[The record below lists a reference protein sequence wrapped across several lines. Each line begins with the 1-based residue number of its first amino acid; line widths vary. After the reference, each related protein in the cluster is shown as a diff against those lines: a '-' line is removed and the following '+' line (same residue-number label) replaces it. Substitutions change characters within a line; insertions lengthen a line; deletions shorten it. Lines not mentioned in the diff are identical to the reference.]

1 MKIKYIHNLEYS
13 YEESVQLGEH
23 RLCIKPRSH
32 GFQRLI
38 NFNLNISPNPKI
50 LYPLLAASGEEI
62 NRITFE
68 GYTDSLS
75 IKAISEVETLKHP
88 CILDGIKE
96 RDLTLPFCR
105 SIINRDLQGALEGW
119 MPNGQH
125 DPSAVELAQESLAGS
140 SNNALSFTFQLIEII
155 QDRVKY
161 TKRHTGPAWPASR
174 TLRERV
180 GSCRDLAMLMVESC
194 RSVGIPSRFVSG
206 YHFEDPLPK
215 EFELHAWAELYIPGA
230 GWRGFDP
237 SGKGLIDERY
247 LTLVSSS
254 KSNLTAVIT
263 GNFRGKT
270 NLKNNLTWEIKP
282 LEICNYLSLLIFKMI
297 LKDI

>member
-13 YEESVQLGEH
+13 YEELVQLGEH

-32 GFQRLI
+32 GFQRLL
-38 NFNLNISPNPKI
+38 NFDLKISPKPKI

-68 GYTDSLS
+68 GYTNNLS
-75 IKAISEVETLKHP
+75 IKSISEVETLKHP
-88 CILDGIKE
+88 DIFDGVKE

-125 DPSAVELAQESLAGS
+125 DPSAVELAQEALAGS
-140 SNNALSFTFQLIEII
+140 SNNALSFIYQLIEII
-155 QDRVKY
+155 QERVKY
-161 TKRHTGPAWPASR
+161 TKRHIGPAWPASR
-174 TLRERV
+174 TLKERV
-180 GSCRDLAMLMVESC
+180 GSCRDLAMIMVEAC
-194 RSVGIPSRFVSG
+194 RSVGIPSRFVSV
-206 YHFEDPLPK
+206 YHFEDPLPN
-215 EFELHAWAELYIPGA
+215 EYDLHAWAELYIPGA

-263 GNFRGKT
+263 GNFRGRT
-270 NLKNNLTWEIKP
+270 NIKNNLSWEIKP
-282 LEICNYLSLLIFKMI
+282 LEINN
-297 LKDI
+297 

>member
-68 GYTDSLS
+68 GYTDALS

-180 GSCRDLAMLMVESC
+180 GSCRDLAMLMVAAC

-263 GNFRGKT
+263 GNFKGKT

-282 LEICNYLSLLIFKMI
+282 LEICN
-297 LKDI
+297 

>member
-62 NRITFE
+62 NRIIFE

-75 IKAISEVETLKHP
+75 IKAISEVETFKHP
-88 CILDGIKE
+88 CILDGVKE

-282 LEICNYLSLLIFKMI
+282 LEICN
-297 LKDI
+297 

>member
-1 MKIKYIHNLEYS
+1 MKIKYIHNLKYS
-13 YEESVQLGEH
+13 YEEPVQLGDH
-23 RLCIKPRSH
+23 RLCIKPRSN

-38 NFNLNISPNPKI
+38 NFELKI
-50 LYPLLAASGEEI
+50 TPEPEIIYPLISSSGEEI
-62 NRITFE
+62 HRLRFQGTTNKLIIE
-68 GYTDSLS
+68 SV
-75 IKAISEVETLKHP
+75 SEVESHKHP
-88 CILDGIKE
+88 NIIDGVKNK
-96 RDLTLPFCR
+96 DLTLPFCR

-125 DPSAVELAQESLAGS
+125 DPSAVELAQEALAGS
-140 SNNALSFTFQLIEII
+140 INNALSFTYQLIEII

-174 TLRERV
+174 TLKERV
-180 GSCRDLAMLMVESC
+180 GSCRDLAMLMVEAC

-206 YHFEDPLPK
+206 YNFEEPILSEYD
-215 EFELHAWAELYIPGA
+215 LHAWAELYIPGA

-254 KSNLTAVIT
+254 KSNLTSVVT
-263 GNFRGKT
+263 GNFIGKA
-270 NLKNNLTWEIKP
+270 NLENNLCWEIKP
-282 LEICNYLSLLIFKMI
+282 LEIHN
-297 LKDI
+297 

>member
-75 IKAISEVETLKHP
+75 IKAISEVETFKHP
-88 CILDGIKE
+88 CILDGVKE

-254 KSNLTAVIT
+254 KSNLTSVIT

-282 LEICNYLSLLIFKMI
+282 LEICN
-297 LKDI
+297 

>member
-88 CILDGIKE
+88 CILDGVKE

-270 NLKNNLTWEIKP
+270 HLKNNLTWDIKP
-282 LEICNYLSLLIFKMI
+282 LEICN
-297 LKDI
+297 

>member
-1 MKIKYIHNLEYS
+1 MKIKYIHNLQYS

-88 CILDGIKE
+88 CILDGVKE

-270 NLKNNLTWEIKP
+270 NLKNNLKWEIKP
-282 LEICNYLSLLIFKMI
+282 LEICN
-297 LKDI
+297 

>member
-1 MKIKYIHNLEYS
+1 MCIRDRYS
-13 YEESVQLGEH
+13 YEELVQLGEH

-88 CILDGIKE
+88 CILDGVKE

-282 LEICNYLSLLIFKMI
+282 LEICN
-297 LKDI
+297 

>member
-88 CILDGIKE
+88 CILDGVKE

-105 SIINRDLQGALEGW
+105 SLINRDLQGALEGW

-282 LEICNYLSLLIFKMI
+282 LEICN
-297 LKDI
+297 

>member
-88 CILDGIKE
+88 CIFDGVKE

-125 DPSAVELAQESLAGS
+125 DPSAVELAQESLSGS

-282 LEICNYLSLLIFKMI
+282 LEICN
-297 LKDI
+297 

>member
-88 CILDGIKE
+88 CILDGVKE

-125 DPSAVELAQESLAGS
+125 DPTAVELAQESLAGS

-180 GSCRDLAMLMVESC
+180 GSCRDLAMLMVEAC

-206 YHFEDPLPK
+206 YHFEDPLPN

-282 LEICNYLSLLIFKMI
+282 LEICN
-297 LKDI
+297 

>member
-13 YEESVQLGEH
+13 YEESVRLGEH

-88 CILDGIKE
+88 CILDGVKE

-270 NLKNNLTWEIKP
+270 NLKNNLKWEIKP
-282 LEICNYLSLLIFKMI
+282 LEIRN
-297 LKDI
+297 

>member
-88 CILDGIKE
+88 CILDGVKE

-140 SNNALSFTFQLIEII
+140 SNNALSFIFQLIEII

-282 LEICNYLSLLIFKMI
+282 LEICN
-297 LKDI
+297 

>member
-1 MKIKYIHNLEYS
+1 MKIKYLHNLEYS

-38 NFNLNISPNPKI
+38 NFNLNISPIPKI

-62 NRITFE
+62 NKITFE
-68 GYTDSLS
+68 GFTKNLT
-75 IKAISEVETLKHP
+75 IKAVSEVETLKHP
-88 CILDGIKE
+88 DIFDGVKE

-125 DPSAVELAQESLAGS
+125 DPSAVELAQEALAGS

-161 TKRHTGPAWPASR
+161 TKRHNGPAWPASR

-180 GSCRDLAMLMVESC
+180 GSCRDLAMLMVEAC

-206 YHFEDPLPK
+206 YHFEDPLPN
-215 EFELHAWAELYIPGA
+215 ELDLHAWAELYIPGA

-263 GNFRGKT
+263 GNFRGRS
-270 NLKNNLTWEIKP
+270 NLKNNLKWEIKP
-282 LEICNYLSLLIFKMI
+282 LEIDN
-297 LKDI
+297 

>member
-32 GFQRLI
+32 GFQRLLH
-38 NFNLNISPNPKI
+38 FDLNISPNPKI

-68 GYTDSLS
+68 GYTNNLS
-75 IKAISEVETLKHP
+75 IKAVSEVETLKHP
-88 CILDGIKE
+88 DIFDGVKE

-282 LEICNYLSLLIFKMI
+282 LEICN
-297 LKDI
+297 

>member
-38 NFNLNISPNPKI
+38 NFDLNISPNPKI

-68 GYTDSLS
+68 GYTNNLS
-75 IKAISEVETLKHP
+75 IKAVSEVETLKHP
-88 CILDGIKE
+88 DIFDGVKE

-125 DPSAVELAQESLAGS
+125 DPSAVELAQEALAGS
-140 SNNALSFTFQLIEII
+140 SNNALSFTYQLIEII

-180 GSCRDLAMLMVESC
+180 GSCRDLAMLMVEAC

-206 YHFEDPLPK
+206 YHFEDPLPN
-215 EFELHAWAELYIPGA
+215 EFDLHAWAELYIPGA

-263 GNFRGKT
+263 GNFRGRT
-270 NLKNNLTWEIKP
+270 NLKNNLSWEIRP
-282 LEICNYLSLLIFKMI
+282 LQINN
-297 LKDI
+297 

>member
-88 CILDGIKE
+88 CILDGVKE

-105 SIINRDLQGALEGW
+105 SLINKDLQGALEGW

-270 NLKNNLTWEIKP
+270 NLKNNLKWEIKP
-282 LEICNYLSLLIFKMI
+282 LEICN
-297 LKDI
+297 

>member
-1 MKIKYIHNLEYS
+1 MKIKYIHNLEYC

-62 NRITFE
+62 NRITFD
-68 GYTDSLS
+68 GFTDSLS
-75 IKAISEVETLKHP
+75 IKSISEVETLKHP

-125 DPSAVELAQESLAGS
+125 DPSAAVS
-140 SNNALSFTFQLIEII
+140 
-155 QDRVKY
+155 Y
-161 TKRHTGPAWPASR
+161 TH
-174 TLRERV
+174 
-180 GSCRDLAMLMVESC
+180 
-194 RSVGIPSRFVSG
+194 
-206 YHFEDPLPK
+206 
-215 EFELHAWAELYIPGA
+215 
-230 GWRGFDP
+230 
-237 SGKGLIDERY
+237 
-247 LTLVSSS
+247 LTLP
-254 KSNLTAVIT
+254 TI
-263 GNFRGKT
+263 
-270 NLKNNLTWEIKP
+270 
-282 LEICNYLSLLIFKMI
+282 LLV
-297 LKDI
+297 

>member
-88 CILDGIKE
+88 CILDGVKE

-125 DPSAVELAQESLAGS
+125 DPSAVELAQEALAGS

-194 RSVGIPSRFVSG
+194 RSVEIPSRFVSG

-282 LEICNYLSLLIFKMI
+282 LEICN
-297 LKDI
+297 

>member
-88 CILDGIKE
+88 CILDGVKE

-105 SIINRDLQGALEGW
+105 SLINRDLQGALEGW

-140 SNNALSFTFQLIEII
+140 RNNALSFIFQLIEII

-215 EFELHAWAELYIPGA
+215 KFELHAWAELYIPGA

-282 LEICNYLSLLIFKMI
+282 LEICN
-297 LKDI
+297 

>member
-32 GFQRLI
+32 GFQRLVE
-38 NFNLNISPNPKI
+38 FNLNISPNPKI
-50 LYPLLAASGEEI
+50 IYPLLAASGEEI

-68 GYTDSLS
+68 GYTNSLS
-75 IKAISEVETLKHP
+75 IRAVSQVETLKHP
-88 CILDGIKE
+88 DIFDGVKE

-125 DPSAVELAQESLAGS
+125 DPSAVELAHEALAGS
-140 SNNALSFTFQLIEII
+140 SNNALSFIFQLIEII
-155 QDRVKY
+155 QERVKY

-174 TLRERV
+174 TIRERV
-180 GSCRDLAMLMVESC
+180 GSCRDLAMLMVEAC

-206 YHFEDPLPK
+206 YHFEDPLPN
-215 EFELHAWAELYIPGA
+215 EFDLHAWAELYLPGA

-263 GNFRGKT
+263 GNFRGRT
-270 NLKNNLTWEIKP
+270 NLKNNLSWEIRP
-282 LEICNYLSLLIFKMI
+282 LQINN
-297 LKDI
+297 

>member
-1 MKIKYIHNLEYS
+1 M
-13 YEESVQLGEH
+13 
-23 RLCIKPRSH
+23 
-32 GFQRLI
+32 I
-38 NFNLNISPNPKI
+38 NFDLNISPNPKI

-68 GYTDSLS
+68 GYTNNLS
-75 IKAISEVETLKHP
+75 IKAVSEVETLKHP
-88 CILDGIKE
+88 DIFEGIKE

-125 DPSAVELAQESLAGS
+125 DPSAVELAQEALAGS
-140 SNNALSFTFQLIEII
+140 SNNALSFTYQLIEII

-161 TKRHTGPAWPASR
+161 TKRLAGPAWPASR

-180 GSCRDLAMLMVESC
+180 GSCRDLAMLMVEAC

-206 YHFEDPLPK
+206 YHFEDPLPNQLD
-215 EFELHAWAELYIPGA
+215 LHAWAELYIPGA

-263 GNFRGKT
+263 GNFKGRT
-270 NLKNNLTWEIKP
+270 NLKNNLVWEIKP
-282 LEICNYLSLLIFKMI
+282 LEINN
-297 LKDI
+297 

>member
-1 MKIKYIHNLEYS
+1 MTPLQ
-13 YEESVQLGEH
+13 VQ
-23 RLCIKPRSH
+23 IIP
-32 GFQRLI
+32 Q

-125 DPSAVELAQESLAGS
+125 DPSAVELAQEALAGS

-282 LEICNYLSLLIFKMI
+282 LEICN
-297 LKDI
+297 

>member
-1 MKIKYIHNLEYS
+1 MKIKYIHKLEYS

-38 NFNLNISPNPKI
+38 NFDLNISPKPKI

-68 GYTDSLS
+68 GYANSLS
-75 IKAISEVETLKHP
+75 IKAVSEVETLKHP
-88 CILDGIKE
+88 DIFDGVKQ

-105 SIINRDLQGALEGW
+105 SFINRDLQGALEGW

-125 DPSAVELAQESLAGS
+125 DPSAVELAQEALAGS

-161 TKRHTGPAWPASR
+161 TKRHSGPAWPASR

-180 GSCRDLAMLMVESC
+180 GSCRDLAMLMVEAC

-206 YHFEDPLPK
+206 YHFEDPLPN
-215 EFELHAWAELYIPGA
+215 EFDLHAWAELYIPGA

-254 KSNLTAVIT
+254 KSNLTAVIK
-263 GNFRGKT
+263 GNFVGRK
-270 NLKNNLTWEIKP
+270 NLENNFSWEIKP
-282 LEICNYLSLLIFKMI
+282 LAIHN
-297 LKDI
+297 

>member
-88 CILDGIKE
+88 CIFDGVKE

-282 LEICNYLSLLIFKMI
+282 LEICN
-297 LKDI
+297 

>member
-50 LYPLLAASGEEI
+50 IYPLLAASGEEI

-88 CILDGIKE
+88 CILDGVKE

-237 SGKGLIDERY
+237 SGKGLIDDRY

-282 LEICNYLSLLIFKMI
+282 LEICN
-297 LKDI
+297 

>member
-88 CILDGIKE
+88 CILDGVKE

-206 YHFEDPLPK
+206 YHFEDPIPK

-282 LEICNYLSLLIFKMI
+282 LEICN
-297 LKDI
+297 

>member
-50 LYPLLAASGEEI
+50 LYPLIAASGEEI

-88 CILDGIKE
+88 CILDGVKE

-282 LEICNYLSLLIFKMI
+282 LETVSYTHLTLPTI
-297 LKDI
+297 LRV

>member
-38 NFNLNISPNPKI
+38 NFDLNISPKPKI

-68 GYTDSLS
+68 GYANSLS
-75 IKAISEVETLKHP
+75 IKAVSEVETLKHP
-88 CILDGIKE
+88 DIFDGVKQ

-105 SIINRDLQGALEGW
+105 SFINRDLQGALEGW

-125 DPSAVELAQESLAGS
+125 DPSAVELAQEALAGS

-161 TKRHTGPAWPASR
+161 TKRHSGPAWPASR

-180 GSCRDLAMLMVESC
+180 GSCRDLAMLMVEAC

-206 YHFEDPLPK
+206 YHFEDPLPN
-215 EFELHAWAELYIPGA
+215 EFDLHAWAELYIPGA

-263 GNFRGKT
+263 GNFVGRK
-270 NLKNNLTWEIKP
+270 NLENNFSWEIKP
-282 LEICNYLSLLIFKMI
+282 LAIHN
-297 LKDI
+297 

>member
-38 NFNLNISPNPKI
+38 NFDLNISPEPLI
-50 LYPLLAASGEEI
+50 IYPLLAASGEEI

-68 GYTDSLS
+68 GYTNNLS

-88 CILDGIKE
+88 DIFDGVKE

-125 DPSAVELAQESLAGS
+125 DPSAVELAQEALAGS
-140 SNNALSFTFQLIEII
+140 SNNALSFIYQLIEII
-155 QDRVKY
+155 QERVKY
-161 TKRHTGPAWPASR
+161 TKRHIGPAWPASR
-174 TLRERV
+174 TLKERV
-180 GSCRDLAMLMVESC
+180 GSCRDLAMLMVEAC

-206 YHFEDPLPK
+206 YHFEDPLPN
-215 EFELHAWAELYIPGA
+215 EYDLHAWAELYIPGA

-263 GNFRGKT
+263 GNFRGRT
-270 NLKNNLTWEIKP
+270 NIKNNLSWEIKP
-282 LEICNYLSLLIFKMI
+282 LEINN
-297 LKDI
+297 